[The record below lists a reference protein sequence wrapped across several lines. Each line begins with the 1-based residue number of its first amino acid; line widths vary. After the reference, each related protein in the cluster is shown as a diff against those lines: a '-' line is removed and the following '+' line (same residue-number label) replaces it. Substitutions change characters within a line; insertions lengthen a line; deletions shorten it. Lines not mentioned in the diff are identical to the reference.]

1 MKNLLLA
8 VCVLLLIAVP
18 QFAQAETQ
26 AFDFLGQAD
35 LPTMVGGTL
44 SMYSVIQEGSGII
57 VPPIPLDFDNYD
69 YTVVITGLVLDVDGI
84 LQQYSGGT
92 VTIYEI
98 ANGAADYA
106 NLSTFTTGTA
116 ILVGDLVSMT
126 RSDVTQS
133 FPPFLRAITING
145 DLDWTSGTRLDDMAP
160 ADQVG
165 WGLFASGNQD
175 AANVEPG
182 FDEQWD
188 GKIELDRLIVP
199 SEPKTM
205 GELKAGFEQ

>member
-8 VCVLLLIAVP
+8 LCVLLLIAVP
-18 QFAQAETQ
+18 QIAQAQTQ

-35 LPTMVGGTL
+35 LPASVGGSL
-44 SMYSVIQEGSGII
+44 SMYSVIQEGSAII
-57 VPPIPLDFDNYD
+57 VPPIPLDFVNYD

-116 ILVGDLVSMT
+116 ILVGDLTSMT

-133 FPPFLRAITING
+133 FPPFARSIIMNG
-145 DLDWTSGTRLDDMAP
+145 DLDWTGGTRVDDMAP
-160 ADQVG
+160 ADQIG
-165 WGLFASGNQD
+165 WGLFATGNQD

-199 SEPKTM
+199 APDKSM
-205 GELKAGFEQ
+205 GSFKASFE